1 MKKEIFRMHN
11 GFIRQG
17 RIQKGPFF
25 LHFCKGEISGIITDD
40 SFEKEMLIQ
49 FFRCKNSLVS
59 GDFYY
64 NEQGIVSDDRNSI
77 IRRLI
82 SETTSVISGNSQL
95 FESLTIVDN
104 IFIPSFFIKRR
115 KHKKVAARLMEF
127 FDIDIPLHMKIKDL
141 TTFQRLQI
149 EILHAVVCHH
159 KLIIVSDINGMLR
172 SKERNKLRQLY
183 ERLAQI
189 GYAICQIE
197 SLNNIS
203 LNTLDRVQVI
213 EKGRGVGSYS
223 RVEIE
228 YSEIARLINADGE
241 SNPGELL
248 RKKDDRF
255 FDGFKGIVLEA
266 QDICCGHL
274 QQFSL
279 KLSKGEIAEINCRSG
294 MDYLEIKSVFTGRA
308 NPTAGKFI
316 YEGRPRNLNVLS
328 RAITRGE
335 IGCVDF
341 ANLDNLL
348 FENLSITENACYP
361 LCLKNPGFFLHHK
374 YRKLAEDYIRK
385 LMPGL
390 DLEKS
395 IKSLT
400 QEQIMQLAFCKWI
413 LCKPKLLLLFIP
425 SPFLKDEP
433 DHVIDRLMIELSRY
447 GVPVLILSE
456 RYKFES
462 KIIETEYVIH
472 KGVIAKKQ

>member
-159 KLIIVSDINGMLR
+159 KLIIV
-172 SKERNKLRQLY
+172 
-183 ERLAQI
+183 
-189 GYAICQIE
+189 
-197 SLNNIS
+197 
-203 LNTLDRVQVI
+203 
-213 EKGRGVGSYS
+213 
-223 RVEIE
+223 
-228 YSEIARLINADGE
+228 
-241 SNPGELL
+241 
-248 RKKDDRF
+248 
-255 FDGFKGIVLEA
+255 
-266 QDICCGHL
+266 
-274 QQFSL
+274 
-279 KLSKGEIAEINCRSG
+279 
-294 MDYLEIKSVFTGRA
+294 
-308 NPTAGKFI
+308 
-316 YEGRPRNLNVLS
+316 
-328 RAITRGE
+328 
-335 IGCVDF
+335 
-341 ANLDNLL
+341 
-348 FENLSITENACYP
+348 
-361 LCLKNPGFFLHHK
+361 
-374 YRKLAEDYIRK
+374 
-385 LMPGL
+385 
-390 DLEKS
+390 
-395 IKSLT
+395 
-400 QEQIMQLAFCKWI
+400 
-413 LCKPKLLLLFIP
+413 
-425 SPFLKDEP
+425 
-433 DHVIDRLMIELSRY
+433 
-447 GVPVLILSE
+447 
-456 RYKFES
+456 
-462 KIIETEYVIH
+462 
-472 KGVIAKKQ
+472 